1 MSGYHAGGIRAISG
15 EWEDEKGGVV
25 RAVAVLALALPSP
38 PDVERT
44 RLDRLGFKIG
54 LLIRDGQRITS
65 LLAASEPSLEDAA
78 VTRDLDAVFGTPAGY
93 RWVGR
98 VFAKPPIATYP
109 TPGVA
114 EYRLELVL
122 TEARA
127 LPQLISAPSRYGNE
141 GSFGDSHLTSLW
153 VVRIGYAR

>member
-15 EWEDEKGGVV
+15 EWEDEKAGVV
-25 RAVAVLALALPSP
+25 RAVAVFALALPSP

-44 RLDRLGFKIG
+44 RLGRLGFKIG
-54 LLIRDGQRITS
+54 LLIRDGQRISS
-65 LLAASEPSLEDAA
+65 LLASNEPSVEDEA
-78 VTRDLDAVFGTPAGY
+78 VTRDLAAVFGTPAGH

-98 VFAKPPIATYP
+98 VFRKPPIPTYP

-122 TEARA
+122 TEVRE

-153 VVRIGYAR
+153 VVRIGYGR